1 MIVLR
6 GAVVS
11 GVGEGAVFVGLEWF
25 RAAVQRAVR
34 FDPYPGT
41 LNVKLADA
49 EAVARWREIRE
60 AGGLVVAP
68 PAPDACGGRLVPV
81 GIDPDIVAAVVVPD
95 VTRYG
100 DDVLEIVAAT
110 HLRSRLGLR
119 DGDEILLRYDA
130 REGGSP

>member
-1 MIVLR
+1 MTVLR
-6 GAVVS
+6 GTVVS
-11 GVGEGAVFVGLEWF
+11 GVGEGAVFVRLEWF
-25 RAAVQRAVR
+25 RAAVRRAVG

-49 EAVARWREIRE
+49 EAVARWRRIRE
-60 AGGLVVAP
+60 RGGLVVAP
-68 PAPDACGGRLVPV
+68 SAPAACGGRLIPV
-81 GIDPDIVAAVVVPD
+81 DVDPDVVAAVVVPD

-110 HLRSRLGLR
+110 HLRSRLGLS

-130 REGGSP
+130 RQGGRA